1 MRIGMCRLLNIKV
14 VRDGETLYEGMV
26 DDAPDDIKN
35 LEYKAIESGSPIVF
49 QV

>member
-1 MRIGMCRLLNIKV
+1 MRIGTCRLLSIKV
-14 VRDGETLYEGMV
+14 IRNGEILYEGMV

-35 LEYKAIESGSPIVF
+35 LEYKTIESGSPIVF